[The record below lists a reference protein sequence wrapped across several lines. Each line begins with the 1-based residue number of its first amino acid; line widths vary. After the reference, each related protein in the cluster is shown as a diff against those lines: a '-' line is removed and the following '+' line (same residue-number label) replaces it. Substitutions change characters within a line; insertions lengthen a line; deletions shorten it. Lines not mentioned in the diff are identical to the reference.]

1 MCFLLPPVSCLLIF
15 KSLETIAI
23 SQWAQYSP
31 NIPRQ
36 VTESV
41 GASDVMDGG
50 NSGPGTTALN
60 G

>member
-1 MCFLLPPVSCLLIF
+1 
-15 KSLETIAI
+15 LEAIAI
-23 SQWAQYSP
+23 AQWAQYSP

-50 NSGPGTTALN
+50 NSGPGTAALIGCN
-60 G
+60 TRSARIK